1 MEKKKFFSAKNIAYL
16 GILLALV
23 IVLQFF
29 ASAIPM
35 GSGVQLN
42 LSLIPIVLGAIMFGM
57 AGGAF
62 LGLACGIV
70 VLIQVVMGGGFY
82 EVIWTGSPVIT
93 SFTCLLKTTVAG
105 LVAGLL
111 YKLIAKK
118 IPLVGV
124 FVAAGIVPIINTT
137 IFILGCLCM
146 SNTITVFRDI
156 LVNDLDMAK
165 FSGMNVFVFILVGI
179 VTFNFFIEFAI
190 NMVLAP
196 AIHRVVLVVE
206 KQIKDKKKKP
216 VPEQAEPVSDGAEPL
231 PEDDKTEE
239 PEKEEQKETESEE
252 KTGL

>member
-1 MEKKKFFSAKNIAYL
+1 MEKSKFFSAKNIAYL

-23 IVLQFF
+23 ILLQWF

-70 VLIQVVMGGGFY
+70 VLIQVVTVPSPFY
-82 EVIWTGSPVIT
+82 TTIWAYSPVVT
-93 SFTCLLKTTVAG
+93 SFTCLLKTTIAG

-111 YKLIAKK
+111 YKIIAKK
-118 IPLVGV
+118 IPLAAV
-124 FVAAGIVPIINTT
+124 FVAAGIIPVINTA

-146 SNTITVFRDI
+146 GNTMTVFRDI
-156 LVNDLDMAK
+156 LVNDFAMTE
-165 FSGMNVFVFILVGI
+165 FSEMNVFVFILVGI

-206 KQIKDKKKKP
+206 KLIGKKKKP
-216 VPEQAEPVSDGAEPL
+216 LPEQIAEEKPTEGSMDTEP
-231 PEDDKTEE
+231 KA
-239 PEKEEQKETESEE
+239 EE
-252 KTGL
+252 KTE